1 MKNLIN
7 RVQLI
12 GHLGKDVETF
22 EINGG
27 KKVAKATL
35 ATSESFYNKNGD
47 RVENTDWHN
56 LVAWGKTAEL
66 MANLGTKGSKIA
78 ISGKITNRSYEDKA
92 GVKEICHR
100 SHCRRIPV
108 DELQSKSSLFEYSES
123 ISPFRINH
131 KLASFQARH
140 L

>member
-35 ATSESFYNKNGD
+35 ATSESFYN
-47 RVENTDWHN
+47 VS
-56 LVAWGKTAEL
+56 V
-66 MANLGTKGSKIA
+66 
-78 ISGKITNRSYEDKA
+78 
-92 GVKEICHR
+92 
-100 SHCRRIPV
+100 RRIASSIKSR
-108 DELQSKSSLFEYSES
+108 QSL
-123 ISPFRINH
+123 P
-131 KLASFQARH
+131 L
-140 L
+140 

>member
-47 RVENTDWHN
+47 RVENTDWHH

-78 ISGKITNRSYEDKA
+78 ISGKITNRSYEDKE
-92 GVKEICHR
+92 GVKKYITEVV
-100 SHCRRIPV
+100 V
-108 DELQSKSSLFEYSES
+108 DEFMLMNSKAKA
-123 ISPFRINH
+123 PF
-131 KLASFQARH
+131 
-140 L
+140 

>member
-22 EINGG
+22 ELSGG

-47 RVENTDWHN
+47 RVDNTDWHN

-66 MANLGTKGSKIA
+66 MANLGTKGAKIA
-78 ISGKITNRSYEDKA
+78 VSGKITNRSYEDKS
-92 GVKEICHR
+92 GVKKYVTEVV
-100 SHCRRIPV
+100 V
-108 DELQSKSSLFEYSES
+108 DEFMMMTPKTKV
-123 ISPFRINH
+123 PF
-131 KLASFQARH
+131 
-140 L
+140 

>member
-22 EINGG
+22 EFSGG

-35 ATSESFYNKNGD
+35 ATTESYYNKNGD

-66 MANLGTKGSKIA
+66 MANLGSKGLKIA
-78 ISGKITNRSYEDKA
+78 ISGKITNRSYEDKN
-92 GVKEICHR
+92 GVKR
-100 SHCRRIPV
+100 SISEVVV
-108 DELQSKSSLFEYSES
+108 DEFMMMNNKSKT
-123 ISPFRINH
+123 PF
-131 KLASFQARH
+131 
-140 L
+140 

>member
-22 EINGG
+22 EFSEG

-66 MANLGTKGSKIA
+66 MANLGTKGAKIA
-78 ISGKITNRSYEDKA
+78 VSGKITNRSYEDKT
-92 GVKEICHR
+92 GVKKYVTEVV
-100 SHCRRIPV
+100 V
-108 DELQSKSSLFEYSES
+108 DEFMMMTPKSKA
-123 ISPFRINH
+123 PF
-131 KLASFQARH
+131 
-140 L
+140 

>member
-78 ISGKITNRSYEDKA
+78 ISGKITTRSYEDKA
-92 GVKEICHR
+92 GVKKYVTEVI
-100 SHCRRIPV
+100 V
-108 DELQSKSSLFEYSES
+108 DEFMLMNSKAKV
-123 ISPFRINH
+123 PF
-131 KLASFQARH
+131 
-140 L
+140 